1 MFVSDQLGSRPIGRT
16 LELAARD
23 SVRVAHVDRAARHIG
38 TTALRRNWLNSQ
50 AEICVDASRCMKAH
64 AFQVIT
70 DLPKNLHDAGG
81 EGQVT
86 RLPLEGT
93 SQLFL
98 TRMGS
103 DADYEGFRMFRFGS
117 LFRSDER
124 LVGVAYGI
132 VFQVRRGWA
141 PPDAEVFYDWCDST
155 TREVADVARGI
166 LDSGQYDSLFAN
178 GDVLAI
184 DAFEFLQD
192 LGLELQRA
200 ALRQVAI
207 ALKQRFRQLGRAVI
221 VVHPHHLAE
230 PPKIDSGSRRV
241 KAYRRALET
250 ILEMAREL
258 RLGERLRPKAPIE
271 DLLIGRERS
280 IDLNGEL
287 LQLAL
292 RSGLYRSL

>member
-1 MFVSDQLGSRPIGRT
+1 
-16 LELAARD
+16 
-23 SVRVAHVDRAARHIG
+23 
-38 TTALRRNWLNSQ
+38 
-50 AEICVDASRCMKAH
+50 MKAH
-64 AFQVIT
+64 SFQVIT
-70 DLPKNLHDAGG
+70 DLPKNLCGAGN
-81 EGQVT
+81 EGRIT
-86 RLPLEGT
+86 RLPLEGA
-93 SQLFL
+93 SELFL

-103 DADYEGFRMFRFGS
+103 DADYEGFRMFRFGA
-117 LFRSDER
+117 LFRLNER

-155 TREVADVARGI
+155 TGEVAEVARGI
-166 LDSGQYDSLFAN
+166 LDSGQYDALFAN

-184 DAFEFLQD
+184 DAFEFLPD
-192 LGLELQRA
+192 LALETRRS

-207 ALKQRFRQLGRAVI
+207 ALKRRFRPLGHAVV

-241 KAYRRALET
+241 KAYRRALEAN
-250 ILEMAREL
+250 LEMAREL
-258 RLGERLRPKAPIE
+258 RLGERLRPKTPTE

-292 RSGLYRSL
+292 RSGSYRSL